1 MCVVYVNLKHFASV
15 FLTFLKLFF
24 AYDNNISK
32 QNTEDIQKLQKFK
45 ELIKRPEI
53 FLNKALKYNIKYID
67 LKLQCATFINHSKY
81 ITINDKIKTIMKRTE
96 YLLYGFIDL
105 FNIKLKLDKYIL
117 KNTKNINY
125 NQLKITNND
134 IKDYYELED
143 VIKTTIGKIETNI
156 KKLNKTCNTKI
167 INIQDDIDDIL
178 YKNKFL
184 KIYFCI

>member
-1 MCVVYVNLKHFASV
+1 
-15 FLTFLKLFF
+15 
-24 AYDNNISK
+24 
-32 QNTEDIQKLQKFK
+32 
-45 ELIKRPEI
+45 
-53 FLNKALKYNIKYID
+53 
-67 LKLQCATFINHSKY
+67 
-81 ITINDKIKTIMKRTE
+81 MKRTE

-156 KKLNKTCNTKI
+156 KKLNKTCNDKSV
-167 INIQDDIDDIL
+167 NIQDDLDAVL
-178 YKNKFL
+178 L
-184 KIYFCI
+184 KIQQLTPQNNPHQDYINHKTNNNILILEDEIRLYDNYSPNNDISSDSNHADINYRKYLNKYDDNHDL